1 MALWIVALTQQ
12 PDAMA
17 SLKAHLKECRDDAL
31 ENLLQEDSNKW
42 RGYVLALDDLLAYL
56 SNSTAQ
62 PPQKKT

>member
-1 MALWIVALTQQ
+1 
-12 PDAMA
+12 MA